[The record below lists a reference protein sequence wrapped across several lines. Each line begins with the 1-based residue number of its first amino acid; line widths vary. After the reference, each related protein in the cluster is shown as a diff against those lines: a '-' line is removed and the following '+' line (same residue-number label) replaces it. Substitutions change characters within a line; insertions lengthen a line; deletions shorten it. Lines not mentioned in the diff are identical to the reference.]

1 MTRTS
6 SPGAWLFLIAALAA
20 TIIGAINVFLPENG
34 ITMTFGAWLVTVSSA
49 LLVLAAYVLGF
60 TGAGR
65 GIKITFAVLTVLG
78 LIGTA
83 LAAAMLMS
91 WLHVAAVAVAAIGF
105 LTMGLGASHNRHEV
119 TA

>member
-1 MTRTS
+1 MTRTP
-6 SPGAWLFLIAALAA
+6 SPGAWLFLIAAIAA
-20 TIIGAINVFLPENG
+20 TIIGAVNIFLPDNG

-49 LLVLAAYVLGF
+49 LLALAAWVLGF

-78 LIGTA
+78 LLGTA
-83 LAAAMLMS
+83 LAAVMLMS
-91 WLHVAAVAVAAIGF
+91 WLHVTAVAVAAIGF
-105 LTMGLGASHNRHEV
+105 LTMGLGASTDRHEV